1 MTYDLVAFGEALL
14 DLFPDVRGGYAGVR
28 SFAVW
33 PGGAP
38 ANVVQGVAST
48 GLRTL
53 FLGKVGPDPLGDGL
67 LSRMAERG
75 VDVGRVARSVVTP
88 TGVTFVVLHPDG
100 ERSFFPYRHLAADK
114 EVEAA
119 DIPVDVFPGARFVH
133 LGANC
138 MALPASDAAT
148 RRVVELALAHRAR
161 LSFDPNL
168 RPHFHLKSPEVM
180 ERVRVL
186 ADYAHLVKL
195 SREET
200 GPLYGTRD
208 AMLSR
213 LFAARAELVVE
224 TRDRLGA
231 AWWSRDGRHG
241 IEGGFPRDV
250 VDATGAGDA
259 FMAGLLAALLRAG
272 VPLEGLQ
279 GLSSGAL
286 EDAVRTANR
295 FGATCVGLVGATADW
310 PVLDA
315 GGRGA

>member
-48 GLRTL
+48 GLRTV

-67 LSRMAERG
+67 LTRMAERG
-75 VDVGRVARSVVTP
+75 VDVGHVVRSSGTP
-88 TGVTFVVLHPDG
+88 TGVTFVVLQADG
-100 ERSFFPYRHLAADK
+100 ERRFFPYRHLAADK
-114 EVEAA
+114 EVAPDDLAPE
-119 DIPVDVFPGARFVH
+119 VFAGARLVH

-148 RRVVELALAHRAR
+148 ARVLDLAEANYAR
-161 LSFDPNL
+161 VSFDPNL
-168 RPHFHLKSPEVM
+168 RAHFHLKSPEVL
-180 ERVRVL
+180 ERVRSL
-186 ADYAHLVKL
+186 ADRAHLVKL

-200 GPLYGTRD
+200 APLYGDLD
-208 AMLSR
+208 AMLAR

-224 TRDRLGA
+224 TRDRQGA
-231 AWWSRDGRHG
+231 AWWIRDGRQG
-241 IEGGFPRDV
+241 LDPGFPRDV

-272 VPLEGLQ
+272 LPAGGLH
-279 GLSSGAL
+279 AL
-286 EDAVRTANR
+286 PNQALAAAVRAGNR
-295 FGATCVGLVGATADW
+295 FGATCVGQVGATAGW
-310 PVLDA
+310 PELP
-315 GGRGA
+315 

>member
-1 MTYDLVAFGEALL
+1 MSYDLVAFGEALL

-75 VDVGRVARSVVTP
+75 VDVRRVARSQVTP

-114 EVEAA
+114 EVDAHE
-119 DIPVDVFPGARFVH
+119 IPADVFPGARFVH

-138 MALPASDAAT
+138 MALPVSDAAT
-148 RRVVELALAHRAR
+148 RRVVELALAHGAR

-168 RPHFHLKSPEVM
+168 RPHFHLKNPDVM
-180 ERVRVL
+180 DRVRVL
-186 ADYAHLVKL
+186 ADHAHLVKL

-200 GPLYGTRD
+200 GPLYGSVD
-208 AMLSR
+208 GMLAR
-213 LFAARAELVVE
+213 LFAASAELVVE
-224 TRDRLGA
+224 TRDRAGA

-241 IEGGFPRDV
+241 LDAGFPRDV

-259 FMAGLLAALLRAG
+259 FMAGLLAALLREDQPA
-272 VPLEGLQ
+272 VGLH
-279 GLSSGAL
+279 AL
-286 EDAVRTANR
+286 PSEALQAAVRSGNR
-295 FGATCVGLVGATADW
+295 FGATCVGLVGATAAW
-310 PVLDA
+310 PGLA
-315 GGRGA
+315 